1 MPSPD
6 EKAARRTSR
15 PQAAG
20 HGKGDQADERPEF
33 LTALGL
39 LPPVSLDDVEQAF
52 RLKVRAAH
60 PDTGGSQA
68 AFLALQQAY
77 EQAKHYAEFFTSRRQ
92 WLGAQTDRYLHQVT
106 VLDELSRRGGQY
118 ELEHLDWL
126 HREIG
131 ADFAQ
136 LLDRVAAIRW
146 TGPNVGDLDVAF
158 LADFAEVFSSVTK
171 LDMSNTAITDEA
183 LGHLVSLPGLAR
195 LNLSNTGITH
205 HGLAVLESL
214 ASLEWLNIE
223 HTKVGAI
230 RTMRLRHTYPQIE
243 IVH

>member
-1 MPSPD
+1 MPSPN
-6 EKAARRTSR
+6 ENTARKTSR

-20 HGKGDQADERPEF
+20 RGKNDREDERPEF
-33 LTALGL
+33 LTVLGL

-52 RLKVRAAH
+52 RLKVRSAH

-68 AFLALQQAY
+68 AFLALQHAY

-92 WLGAQTDRYLHQVT
+92 WLGTQTDRYLHQLT
-106 VLDELSRRGGQY
+106 VLDELSRRGGHY

-126 HREIG
+126 DREIG

-146 TGPNVGDLDVAF
+146 TGSAVGDLDLAF

-171 LDMSNTAITDEA
+171 LDLSNTAITDDA
-183 LGHLVSLPGLAR
+183 LGHLASLPGLVR
-195 LNLSNTGITH
+195 LDLSGTAITH
-205 HGLAVLESL
+205 HGLEVLESL
-214 ASLEWLNIE
+214 ASLEWFNIE
-223 HTKVGAI
+223 NTKVGAI
-230 RTMRLRHTYPQIE
+230 RTIRLRHNFPQIE